1 LREIF
6 GHKSCLVANHQSI
19 LIFFVAED
27 SFGVNDVLALRG
39 RLKDSYIVAGE
50 VVQLFVHCQQPIWI
64 LESFLYTHGLNKGD
78 KRVMFNK

>member
-1 LREIF
+1 M
-6 GHKSCLVANHQSI
+6 

-27 SFGVNDVLALRG
+27 QFGANDILALGG
-39 RLKDSYIVAGE
+39 RLNDSYIVVSE

-78 KRVMFNK
+78 KRVLFNK

>member
-1 LREIF
+1 M
-6 GHKSCLVANHQSI
+6 

-27 SFGVNDVLALRG
+27 QFGANDVLALGG
-39 RLKDSYIVAGE
+39 RLNDPYIVVGE
-50 VVQLFVHCQQPIWI
+50 VVQLFVHCQQSIWI